1 MKTLRFL
8 TVTACMAVL
17 VFATSCSSMKGLGR
31 KGTVIPKSER
41 AASKTVNGNTA
52 APAEGAK
59 AEAPG
64 KSVLSDSIQRQAF
77 LLQVNDNAQHARFIT
92 SKIKFSVEV
101 GSQNMTLTG
110 NLKMKRDDVIRL
122 QLMAFGF
129 VEAGR
134 LEFTPDY
141 VLIIDR
147 INKQYLKVPY
157 SHLDFMRNSNID
169 FYVIQALFWNEL
181 FQPGKSHLT
190 DSNLKSYKTEQG
202 ADDDIIVALE
212 DGKLSYR
219 WMTDHLIAQVKMA
232 NILYNDRYRGNYQLN
247 WDYTD
252 FKKHDSKRFPM
263 THKVSFSTPQKEI
276 KFEMMLNYLGNEDNW
291 ETRTTLSGKYRQV
304 EVDEILRRFMA
315 L

>member
-52 APAEGAK
+52 APDEGAK
-59 AEAPG
+59 AEAPE

-101 GSQNMTLTG
+101 GNQNMTLTG

-147 INKQYLKVPY
+147 INKLYLKVPY

-190 DSNLKSYKTEQG
+190 DKDLKSYRTEQG
-202 ADDDIIVALE
+202 ADDDVIVALE

-219 WMTDHLIAQVKMA
+219 WMADHLIAQVKMA